1 MMTAHNSSLGG
12 FNMAD
17 HMRTYLAVAWGANW
31 CACMMVD
38 LQPFVLR
45 VGLKEQWTIR
55 ISFAKDN
62 S

>member
-1 MMTAHNSSLGG
+1 
-12 FNMAD
+12 MAD

-38 LQPFVLR
+38 LQPFVLQ